1 MFGPALQVLYLVRKQ
16 LIQNSDQ
23 TTCWRFGVLGLCPHQ
38 GQRSGPLYNVYTKST
53 SYRTGIGNCFPPVDG
68 GTGGGGGKGQLR
80 VYAGQSC
87 LSAFCITLHDFRL
100 DENCILLNHYAAI
113 GRPETSAKNFHY
125 SLRNNSEERHS
136 LLYYIVFI
144 LPYFYIFLLHILSV
158 LPCFYI
164 TLFLGCL
171 FSMLTSFCYHLSV
184 SPCCCVEFL
193 YFTLFL
199 YYFSLYFIF
208 SIIPCFSITLFL
220 YNFFYIAFFL
230 DGLFL
235 YVFSVLLSF
244 YVILYIYIYLLVF
257 TLFFLL
263 PYFYITLFLPFPFDS
278 TRIVPCFQFDL
289 QSRKMGELSYK
300 GGLLDSEF

>member
-1 MFGPALQVLYLVRKQ
+1 
-16 LIQNSDQ
+16 
-23 TTCWRFGVLGLCPHQ
+23 
-38 GQRSGPLYNVYTKST
+38 
-53 SYRTGIGNCFPPVDG
+53 
-68 GTGGGGGKGQLR
+68 
-80 VYAGQSC
+80 
-87 LSAFCITLHDFRL
+87 LHDFRL

-125 SLRNNSEERHS
+125 SLRNNLEERRS
-136 LLYYIVFI
+136 LLYYIVLI